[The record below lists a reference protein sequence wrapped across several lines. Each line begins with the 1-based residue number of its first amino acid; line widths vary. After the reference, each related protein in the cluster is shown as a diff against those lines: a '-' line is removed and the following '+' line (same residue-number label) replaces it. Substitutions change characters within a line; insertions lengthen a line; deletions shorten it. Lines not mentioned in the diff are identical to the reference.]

1 MQVHLCV
8 CVCVCARARAFVLF
22 TYVYILTHKTD
33 NGSHLCKGRNGAK
46 RKHQTNDKVNEKG
59 EDRSKTDTYQKRGG
73 MMHEEQQMQ
82 KSEKKNLQTKTPRLN
97 AQST

>member
-1 MQVHLCV
+1 M
-8 CVCVCARARAFVLF
+8 CVCARAFVFF

-46 RKHQTNDKVNEKG
+46 RKHQTNDKINEKG

-73 MMHEEQQMQ
+73 YDARGTADAEISNG
-82 KSEKKNLQTKTPRLN
+82 KRAN
-97 AQST
+97 